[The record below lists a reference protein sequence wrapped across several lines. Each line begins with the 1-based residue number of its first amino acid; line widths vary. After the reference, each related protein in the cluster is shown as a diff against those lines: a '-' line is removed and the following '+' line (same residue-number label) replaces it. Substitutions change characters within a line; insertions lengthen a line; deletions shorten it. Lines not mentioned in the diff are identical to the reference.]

1 MNETDLCKSLVQQA
15 FNHRSMAN
23 VGLIDN
29 FEKREL
35 MIRSELW
42 KAAGYNVEEVKHRYE
57 NDNVTKSKK
66 LALVSLYKAWSAF
79 SKGLRHAFLAK
90 HSAVF
95 VPRIGTLFNQQKT
108 DDDDETYIVTV
119 FSPAKEFAKALQIDR
134 DE

>member
-1 MNETDLCKSLVQQA
+1 
-15 FNHRSMAN
+15 
-23 VGLIDN
+23 
-29 FEKREL
+29 
-35 MIRSELW
+35 
-42 KAAGYNVEEVKHRYE
+42 
-57 NDNVTKSKK
+57 
-66 LALVSLYKAWSAF
+66 
-79 SKGLRHAFLAK
+79 LAK